1 MKQVNEATDSSDR
14 AAAPSKRNA
23 LYLEGGW
30 EVKES
35 LAMNE
40 CLRTATCSDK
50 HIVNPPF
57 RVGGWETEVEKLA
70 KCRASWCDFCF
81 PIPLTMPTPKVTE
94 ACAGRLHTKESGTM
108 FDQ

>member
-1 MKQVNEATDSSDR
+1 MKPQTAQIELQHQA
-14 AAAPSKRNA
+14 KINA

-57 RVGGWETEVEKLA
+57 RVGGWETEVEKLQSGPNVGPA
-70 KCRASWCDFCF
+70 G
-81 PIPLTMPTPKVTE
+81 VTFVL
-94 ACAGRLHTKESGTM
+94 RV
-108 FDQ
+108 